1 MHKGRFTRR
10 GVVFEGS
17 EAVPVGVI
25 PKPRRNI
32 PRYRLDR
39 ARRFSFRPFL
49 DTKCMRILD
58 CLVVEGMLG
67 RTSEDLYYRNRAMP

>member
-10 GVVFEGS
+10 GVVFEAS

-25 PKPRRNI
+25 PKLAEI
-32 PRYRLDR
+32 FR
-39 ARRFSFRPFL
+39 AIVSIEPAGFLSAFL